1 MAKRE
6 TNPVL
11 EKNKGLFIALLANF
25 AIFGVTVTIFGAT
38 VPKIIRVFGWSYLVT
53 GAILS
58 GSALGYFVSSFIS
71 GFLVH
76 RYGPRVVLL
85 TGLLL
90 QALGLAVFGAVGN
103 AIVNLG
109 AVLCLGFGQGATE
122 VVTNVCVARM
132 ERPGQSRLM
141 SLMHA
146 AFPVGAIM
154 GPLVVGWLIAS
165 GFSWKLMYRAM
176 ALLSLV
182 MAGVLSTFRFEGL
195 RTEDEKTHQPHRVS
209 ALIRCP
215 LLVFLCITIFLYV
228 GSEIGVSSWVAEYFV
243 KFFEVGVSEGA
254 YMVSVFWAG
263 IMTGRL
269 LVSYAYRGY
278 RQAELLVGLCVVASV
293 ALAFSLFLDIRDV
306 VVIAIGIAGLGYS
319 AVYPLI
325 MAIAGDSFKR
335 GQSIAIGMVSTAGGI
350 GSFSF
355 PFVMAAIANVYGIH
369 TGFRF
374 YLVTTLSMSASAV
387 VVLYL
392 VRKARGSVSG

>member
-1 MAKRE
+1 MAKRDS
-6 TNPVL
+6 NPVL
-11 EKNKGLFIALLANF
+11 EKNKGLFLALLANF

-90 QALGLAVFGAVGN
+90 QALGLAVFGTVGN
-103 AIVNLG
+103 AIVNLA
-109 AVLCLGFGQGATE
+109 AVLSLGFGQGATE

-146 AFPVGAIM
+146 AFPVGAIT
-154 GPLVVGWLIAS
+154 GPVAVGWLLSS
-165 GFSWKLMYRAM
+165 GLDWKYVYRAM
-176 ALLSLV
+176 AFLSV
-182 MAGVLSTFRFEGL
+182 CMAAILSSFSYEAL
-195 RTEDEKTHQPHRVS
+195 RTEEEKRREPHS
-209 ALIRCP
+209 AITLIHTP
-215 LLVFLCITIFLYV
+215 LLLFLCITIFLYV

-243 KFFEVGVSEGA
+243 KLFGVGMSAGA
-254 YMVSVFWAG
+254 YMVSVFWIG
-263 IMTGRL
+263 ILLGRL

-278 RQAELLVGLCVVASV
+278 RQAELLVGLCVLATV
-293 ALAFSLFLDIRDV
+293 ALAFSLFLEKKDV
-306 VVIAIGIAGLGYS
+306 VSLGITITGLGYS
-319 AVYPLI
+319 AIYPLI
-325 MAIAGDSFKR
+325 MAIAGDSFKK

-355 PFVMAAIANVYGIH
+355 PFIMAAIANTYGIR

-374 YLVTTLSMSASAV
+374 YLGTTLSMCICGLA
-387 VVLYL
+387 VLYF
-392 VRKARGSVSG
+392 VRKRREAGS